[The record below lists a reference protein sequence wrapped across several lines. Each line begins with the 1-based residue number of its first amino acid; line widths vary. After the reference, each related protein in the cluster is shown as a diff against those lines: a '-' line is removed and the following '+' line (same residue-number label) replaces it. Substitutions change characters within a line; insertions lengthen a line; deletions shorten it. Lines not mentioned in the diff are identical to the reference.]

1 MLRSL
6 LPAVLALTLTAGS
19 AMAEARIRV
28 SASIVPIH
36 GLVAAVMEGVAEPD
50 LILPPGASPHGYALR
65 PSDALALSRADVIFR
80 VGPSLEAFLNRP
92 LANLSKKARVV
103 ELIEAPGMR
112 LLPVRDN
119 EAFEPHH
126 HDHGEHA
133 DHDGHDDHEKHADHD
148 GHDDHEKHADH
159 DGHDDHAK
167 HADHDGH
174 DDHAK
179 HADHDG
185 HDDHEKHAD
194 HDGHDDHEKH
204 ADHDGHEG
212 DTDQHVWLDPQNAI
226 AIVRHVADVLGEAD
240 PTNASIYRENATRTI
255 RRLNELESSTAERV
269 ASVTDRPFIVF
280 HDAYQYFENRFGVT
294 AAGSI
299 AINPEV
305 SPGARQISLIRS
317 RITEQNIHCVL
328 AEPQFNSDIVE
339 ALASDN
345 HVHVGVVDPVGTTSP
360 AATDNYFGMMDR
372 LVTQLT
378 TCLGA
383 TG

>member
-1 MLRSL
+1 MLRTL

-36 GLVAAVMEGVAEPD
+36 GLVAAVMEDVAEPD

-65 PSDALALSRADVIFR
+65 PSGALALSRADVIFR

-92 LANLSKKARVV
+92 LANISKKARVV
-103 ELIEAPGMR
+103 ELIDAPGMR

-119 EAFEPHH
+119 EAFEPHD

-159 DGHDDHAK
+159 DGHDDH
-167 HADHDGH
+167 
-174 DDHAK
+174 
-179 HADHDG
+179 
-185 HDDHEKHAD
+185 
-194 HDGHDDHEKH
+194 EKH

-212 DTDQHVWLDPQNAI
+212 EADQHVWLDPQNAI
-226 AIVRHVADVLGEAD
+226 AIVRHVAEVLGEAD
-240 PTNASIYRENATRTI
+240 PTNASIYSANATRTI
-255 RRLNELESSTAERV
+255 RRLNELEARTADRV
-269 ASVTDRPFIVF
+269 ASVTGRPFIVF
-280 HDAYQYFENRFGVT
+280 HDAYQYFENRFGLS

-305 SPGARQISLIRS
+305 APGARQISLIRS

-328 AEPQFNSDIVE
+328 AEPQFNSDIVK
-339 ALASDN
+339 ALAGYGGIS
-345 HVHVGVVDPVGTTSP
+345 VGVIDPVGTDIGGESNAYMT
-360 AATDNYFGMMDR
+360 MIER
-372 LVTQLT
+372 LASELA
-378 TCLGA
+378 TCLSLDD
-383 TG
+383 